1 MASMEIDFDNLESRE
16 IDLATSATHPETA
29 KLLSELDRKKLA
41 RKIALPTNDGEVRAR
56 LREIDEPITLFGE
69 GPADRRDR
77 LRDLIARARLE
88 KGEAMDVEEEQKE
101 SSESEEEEEEE
112 EFYTEGSPALK
123 QARREIAEYSL
134 PRFVPSPRSLSARLP
149 PSDIRDVHLCH
160 VYSARRR
167 IARQRLDAGVPL
179 ARLMDVRKAVFANLE
194 SFTNLGTQ
202 IGDTRAISAVRFSPD
217 SSMLLTG
224 SWTGQAK
231 LWSVPQCKEIRVL
244 KGTFGAGITVSAR
257 VES

>member
-1 MASMEIDFDNLESRE
+1 MASMEIEFDNLESRE

-29 KLLSELDRKKLA
+29 RLLSELDRKKLA

-56 LREIDEPITLFGE
+56 LREIGEPITLFGE

-134 PRFVPSPRSLSARLP
+134 PRFVRFPALSRPACPRLTCLT
-149 PSDIRDVHLCH
+149 
-160 VYSARRR
+160 VY
-167 IARQRLDAGVPL
+167 P
-179 ARLMDVRKAVFANLE
+179 F
-194 SFTNLGTQ
+194 
-202 IGDTRAISAVRFSPD
+202 
-217 SSMLLTG
+217 
-224 SWTGQAK
+224 
-231 LWSVPQCKEIRVL
+231 RV
-244 KGTFGAGITVSAR
+244 I
-257 VES
+257 